1 MAGRMTDIP
10 TRRLGDSDLEVTVV
24 GLGGNQFGGRLDLE
38 GTRAVVEAALE
49 AGVTLFDTADIYG
62 NSGGSET
69 LLGEVLKGRWDE
81 VVIATKFGGDMG
93 NGRERRGS
101 RDYIR
106 HAVEGSL
113 RRLQT
118 DVIDLYQYHFPDPQT
133 PIEETLG
140 ALDELVTDGKVRH
153 VGCSNFSAAQIEE
166 ADETARR
173 NGIARFVS
181 VQNEYSLLERGIERD
196 VVPVCERLNIGVLP
210 YFPLARG
217 LLTGKYRRGQDAPEG
232 SRLAGR
238 DDIASDKQWDEL
250 EELERFAQ
258 DRGLRLVDVAIGG
271 LAAQPTVASVIAGAT
286 RPDQV
291 DSNVAAAQWQPTTED
306 LEALDAIVPSPR
318 PR

>member
-1 MAGRMTDIP
+1 
-10 TRRLGDSDLEVTVV
+10 
-24 GLGGNQFGGRLDLE
+24 
-38 GTRAVVEAALE
+38 VEAAVE

-62 NSGGSET
+62 SRGGSET
-69 LLGEVLKGRWDE
+69 LLGEVLRGRWDE
-81 VVIATKFGGDMG
+81 VVIATKFGGDMHD
-93 NGRERRGS
+93 GRERRGS

-106 HAVEGSL
+106 YAVEQSL
-113 RRLQT
+113 RRLRT
-118 DVIDLYQYHFPDPQT
+118 DVIDLYQFHFPDPQT

-140 ALDELVTDGKVRH
+140 ALDELVDDGKVRH
-153 VGCSNFSAAQIEE
+153 IGCSNFSAAQVEE
-166 ADETARR
+166 SEETARS
-173 NGIARFVS
+173 NGLTRFIS

-217 LLTGKYRRGQDAPEG
+217 LLTGKYRRGREAPEG

-238 DDIASDKQWDEL
+238 EDIASDEQWEEL
-250 EELERFAQ
+250 QELERFAQ

-271 LAAQPTVASVIAGAT
+271 LAAQPMVASVIAGAT
-286 RPDQV
+286 SPDQIE
-291 DSNVAAAQWQPTTED
+291 SNVAAAQWQPTPED